1 MKKKVFIGAASAGI
15 VAIAAAGAF
24 FYGAGGETKAH
35 AQYMAKPEILQE
47 NGQTVR
53 SFELVAKEAE
63 WALSKDKNVPV
74 WTYNGVVPGSQ
85 IRAKVGEV
93 IRVTLKNELKVPTT
107 IHWHGYPVPNNMDGI
122 PGTTQNAVRP
132 GETFTYEFPATV
144 PGTYWYHSHQDS
156 ANQEDLGLYGTLVVE
171 GPDQAQIQRDYTLV
185 LDEWNTGSQG
195 HAGMNMGE
203 MDHGKMGSE
212 RMDHG
217 KTNSETMNHGS
228 MNMGGMDHG
237 SHGNTSMPGM
247 EHSNSQ
253 VPPGA
258 MHDQMMQA
266 MYTTFSVNGKTGD
279 AIEPLEVAKGERVR
293 LRFVNAGFQSHTL
306 RLPGQEY
313 KIASADGQ
321 PIKDPAVIKDQP
333 FTIAPGERYDIEF
346 VASRDG
352 DWVIESLNKTEA
364 AKGMRIPVKVQGAG
378 AKENSVAQAEAAP
391 VDLTAYGQGSK
402 GVFSLDM
409 KYDQEYQ
416 MDLGEK
422 MGKDGMDPVFTIN
435 GETYPDI
442 KPLNV
447 KKGDKVKVTMVNKG
461 SSDHPMHLHGHFF
474 QVLSK
479 DGKALTG
486 SPLVKDTLNVKPG
499 ESYVVAFEADN
510 PGEWM
515 FHCHDLHHAAA
526 GMVNSVLYEGH
537 QKFVEDPTVG
547 NKAH

>member
-15 VAIAAAGAF
+15 AAMAAVGAF
-24 FYGAGGETKAH
+24 FYGAAGDTKAH

-53 SFELVAKEAE
+53 RFELVAKEAE
-63 WALSKDKNVPV
+63 WALSADKKVPA

-93 IRVTLKNELKVPTT
+93 IRVKLKNELKAPTT

-156 ANQEDLGLYGTLVVE
+156 AKQEDLGLYGTLVVE
-171 GPDQAQIQRDYTLV
+171 EPDQADIQRDYTLV
-185 LDEWNTGSQG
+185 LDEWNTGSTG
-195 HAGMNMGE
+195 HEGMNMGE
-203 MDHGKMGSE
+203 MDHG
-212 RMDHG
+212 
-217 KTNSETMNHGS
+217 NHGS
-228 MNMGGMDHG
+228 MNMPDMDHR
-237 SHGNTSMPGM
+237 SAQM
-247 EHSNSQ
+247 
-253 VPPGA
+253 PPGA

-266 MYTTFSVNGKTGD
+266 MYTTFTVNGKTGD
-279 AIEPLEVAKGERVR
+279 AIEPIEAAKGERVR

-306 RLPGQEY
+306 HLHGQAY
-313 KIASADGQ
+313 KIVSADGQ
-321 PIKDPAVIKDQP
+321 PIKNPALIQDQP

-346 VASRDG
+346 AAEEDT
-352 DWVIESLNKTEA
+352 DWVIECHSKTEA
-364 AKGMRIPVKVQGAG
+364 AKGMLIPVNVQGAG
-378 AKENSVAQAEAAP
+378 TEGKSVTKGEAAP
-391 VDLTAYGQGSK
+391 IDLTAYGNVDK
-402 GVFSLDM
+402 GAFTLDM
-409 KYDQEYQ
+409 KYDQEYR

-422 MGKDGMDPVFTIN
+422 MGKDGIDPVFTIN

-442 KPLNV
+442 KPFHV

-479 DGKALTG
+479 DGKALAG
-486 SPLVKDTLNVKPG
+486 APLMKDTLNLKPG

-537 QKFVEDPTVG
+537 QKFVQDPTVG

>member
-35 AQYMAKPEILQE
+35 AQYMAKPEILQG

-313 KIASADGQ
+313 KIVSADGQ

-346 VASRDG
+346 VESRDG

-391 VDLTAYGQGSK
+391 VDLTAYGQGGK